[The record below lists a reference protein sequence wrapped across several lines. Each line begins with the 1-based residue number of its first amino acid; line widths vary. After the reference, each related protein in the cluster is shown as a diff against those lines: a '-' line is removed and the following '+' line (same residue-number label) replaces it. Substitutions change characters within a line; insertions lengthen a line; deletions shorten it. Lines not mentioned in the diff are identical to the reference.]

1 MSKTTDK
8 SAAAKTATPAPAPK
22 AKAPPKA
29 KADKPKASEGKVQV
43 IFDNSGKGDA
53 DNAIALLEKAGF
65 EVSTRK
71 VDEIYNYMSHEDK
84 VYVPSNLAGKSDKAL
99 GILRKVR
106 SQLVDVETTE
116 DDTVFAW
123 FIR

>member
-8 SAAAKTATPAPAPK
+8 SAATKTAKPAEAPK
-22 AKAPPKA
+22 AKAPP

-53 DNAIALLEKAGF
+53 DNAIAALEKAGF

-71 VDEIYNYMSHEDK
+71 VDEVYNYMSHEDK
-84 VYVPSNLAGKSDKAL
+84 VYVPSNLVGKSDKAL